1 MFQETSLLKF
11 HKQMNSREVS
21 KYNRPLWVSMS
32 YRKGGHTTQ
41 KRSVVPD
48 KVTVKGKTETIN
60 FDEIGITSDFMFG
73 TVFRDKEKCKEL
85 LQRILKIRLAEIEVV
100 EPQKVMKTTL
110 IGKGIRIDIYA
121 KDSEGNV
128 YDIEMQTTEETD
140 LHLRTRYYHSEMDSY
155 QIRAGQKYFN
165 LKQSVVIFICTFD
178 PFADDRSI
186 YTFETTCKEN
196 KGLVLADKRRT
207 YFVNVNGNREGIS
220 EDTTKLLDYF
230 KTGQPT
236 DHYTKDI
243 RKQVQIIRNDDDWRE
258 NYMTIE
264 MKMDQRYE
272 QGKNEGE
279 QNRDRELIAKW
290 LQKGKTIA
298 EIAEDLDRSEEYVKS
313 LICSQE

>member
-1 MFQETSLLKF
+1 M
-11 HKQMNSREVS
+11 
-21 KYNRPLWVSMS
+21 
-32 YRKGGHTTQ
+32 TQ
-41 KRSVVPD
+41 KRKNVVSD
-48 KVTVKGKTETIN
+48 MGTVQGKTETIN
-60 FDEIGITSDFMFG
+60 FDEIGITNDYMFG

-85 LQRILKIRLAEIEVV
+85 LQRILKIRLVEIEVV
-100 EPQKVMKTTL
+100 EPQKIMKTTL

-121 KDSEGNV
+121 KDSKGNV

-196 KGLVLADKRRT
+196 KELVLADKRRT
-207 YFVNVNGNREGIS
+207 YFVNVNGSREGIS

-243 RKQVQIIRNDDDWRE
+243 QKQVQIIRNNDDWRE

-298 EIAEDLDRSEEYVKS
+298 EIAEDLDRSEEYVKN
-313 LICSQE
+313 LM

>member
-1 MFQETSLLKF
+1 M
-11 HKQMNSREVS
+11 
-21 KYNRPLWVSMS
+21 RPLWVSAA
-32 YRKGGHTTQ
+32 YRRGGHMTQ
-41 KRSVVPD
+41 KRKDVPG
-48 KVTVKGKTETIN
+48 KGTVKGRTETIN
-60 FDEIGITSDFMFG
+60 FDEIGITNDFMFG

-85 LQRILKIRLAEIEVV
+85 LQRILKIELIEVEVV
-100 EPQKVMKTTL
+100 EPQKIMKTTL

-186 YTFETTCKEN
+186 YTFETICKEN
-196 KGLVLADKRRT
+196 KELVLADKRQT
-207 YFVNVNGNREGIS
+207 YFVNINGNREGIS

-236 DHYTKDI
+236 DSYTENI
-243 RKQVQIIRNDDDWRE
+243 QNQVKIIREDDDWRE

-264 MKMDQRYE
+264 MKMDQKYE
-272 QGKNEGE
+272 QGRKMGRNEGE
-279 QNRDRELIAKW
+279 QNRDKELITRW
-290 LQKGKTIA
+290 LQKGKSIA
-298 EIAEDLDRSEEYVKS
+298 EIAENLDRTEEYVKKF
-313 LICSQE
+313 I

>member
-1 MFQETSLLKF
+1 M
-11 HKQMNSREVS
+11 
-21 KYNRPLWVSMS
+21 
-32 YRKGGHTTQ
+32 TQ

-60 FDEIGITSDFMFG
+60 FDEIGITNDFMFG

-121 KDSEGNV
+121 KDSGGNV

-220 EDTTKLLDYF
+220 EDTTNRSLYERYSKASADYS
-230 KTGQPT
+230 K
-236 DHYTKDI
+236 
-243 RKQVQIIRNDDDWRE
+243 
-258 NYMTIE
+258 
-264 MKMDQRYE
+264 
-272 QGKNEGE
+272 
-279 QNRDRELIAKW
+279 
-290 LQKGKTIA
+290 
-298 EIAEDLDRSEEYVKS
+298 
-313 LICSQE
+313 

>member
-1 MFQETSLLKF
+1 M
-11 HKQMNSREVS
+11 
-21 KYNRPLWVSMS
+21 
-32 YRKGGHTTQ
+32 TQ
-41 KRSVVPD
+41 KRKNVVSD
-48 KVTVKGKTETIN
+48 MGTVQGKTETIN
-60 FDEIGITSDFMFG
+60 FDEIGITNDYMFG

-243 RKQVQIIRNDDDWRE
+243 QKQVQIIRNDDDWRE

-290 LQKGKTIA
+290 LQKGKTIT

>member
-1 MFQETSLLKF
+1 M
-11 HKQMNSREVS
+11 
-21 KYNRPLWVSMS
+21 
-32 YRKGGHTTQ
+32 TQ
-41 KRSVVPD
+41 KRKNVVSD
-48 KVTVKGKTETIN
+48 MGTVQGKTETIN
-60 FDEIGITSDFMFG
+60 FDEIGITNDYMFG

-85 LQRILKIRLAEIEVV
+85 LQRILKIRLVEIEVV

-243 RKQVQIIRNDDDWRE
+243 QKQVQIIRNDDDK
-258 NYMTIE
+258 YIKFS
-264 MKMDQRYE
+264 MK
-272 QGKNEGE
+272 
-279 QNRDRELIAKW
+279 
-290 LQKGKTIA
+290 T
-298 EIAEDLDRSEEYVKS
+298 
-313 LICSQE
+313 

>member
-1 MFQETSLLKF
+1 M
-11 HKQMNSREVS
+11 
-21 KYNRPLWVSMS
+21 
-32 YRKGGHTTQ
+32 TQ
-41 KRSVVPD
+41 KRKTVALNMGM
-48 KVTVKGKTETIN
+48 VKGKTESIN
-60 FDEIGITSDFMFG
+60 FDKIGITNDFMFG
-73 TVFRDKEKCKEL
+73 TIFRDKDKCKEL
-85 LQRILKIRLAEIEVV
+85 IQRILQIKLVEIEVV
-100 EPQKVMKTTL
+100 EPQKIMKTTL

-178 PFADDRSI
+178 PFADNRSI
-186 YTFETTCKEN
+186 YTFETTCRESKE
-196 KGLVLADKRRT
+196 LVLADKRRT
-207 YFVNVNGNREGIS
+207 YFVNINGNREGVS

-243 RKQVQIIRNDDDWRE
+243 QKQVEIVREDDDWRE

-279 QNRDRELIAKW
+279 KNRDRELITKW

-313 LICSQE
+313 LM

>member
-1 MFQETSLLKF
+1 M
-11 HKQMNSREVS
+11 
-21 KYNRPLWVSMS
+21 
-32 YRKGGHTTQ
+32 TQ
-41 KRSVVPD
+41 KRKTVVSD
-48 KVTVKGKTETIN
+48 MGTGKGKTETIN
-60 FDEIGITSDFMFG
+60 FEEIGITNDFMFG

-243 RKQVQIIRNDDDWRE
+243 QKQVQIIRNDDDWRE

>member
-1 MFQETSLLKF
+1 MGS
-11 HKQMNSREVS
+11 
-21 KYNRPLWVSMS
+21 LWVSMA
-32 YRKGGHTTQ
+32 YRKGGHMTQ
-41 KRSVVPD
+41 NKVTPD
-48 KVTVKGKTETIN
+48 KEIAKGKTETIN
-60 FDEIGITSDFMFG
+60 FDEIGITNDFMFG

-85 LQRILKIRLAEIEVV
+85 LQRILKIELIEIEVV
-100 EPQKVMKTTL
+100 EPQKIMKTTL

-121 KDSEGNV
+121 KDSQGNV
-128 YDIEMQTTEETD
+128 YDIEMQTTEEMD

-178 PFADDRSI
+178 PFTDDRSI
-186 YTFETTCKEN
+186 YTFETICKEN
-196 KGLVLADKRRT
+196 KELVLADKRHT
-207 YFVNVNGNREGIS
+207 YFVNINGNREGIS

-236 DHYTKDI
+236 DRYTEDLQE
-243 RKQVQIIRNDDDWRE
+243 QVQFIRNDDDWRE

-272 QGKNEGE
+272 QGRNEGMKSGRAEGE

-290 LQKGKTIA
+290 LKKGKTIA
-298 EIAEDLDRSEEYVKS
+298 EIAEDLDRTEEYVKH
-313 LICSQE
+313 LYDPDGVNKE

>member
-1 MFQETSLLKF
+1 MQKIARA
-11 HKQMNSREVS
+11 MCIIS
-21 KYNRPLWVSMS
+21 KCR
-32 YRKGGHTTQ
+32 R
-41 KRSVVPD
+41 
-48 KVTVKGKTETIN
+48 
-60 FDEIGITSDFMFG
+60 
-73 TVFRDKEKCKEL
+73 
-85 LQRILKIRLAEIEVV
+85 
-100 EPQKVMKTTL
+100 
-110 IGKGIRIDIYA
+110 
-121 KDSEGNV
+121 
-128 YDIEMQTTEETD
+128 
-140 LHLRTRYYHSEMDSY
+140 
-155 QIRAGQKYFN
+155 QKYFN

-186 YTFETTCKEN
+186 YTFETTYKEN

-243 RKQVQIIRNDDDWRE
+243 QKQVQIIRNDDDWRE

>member
-1 MFQETSLLKF
+1 M
-11 HKQMNSREVS
+11 
-21 KYNRPLWVSMS
+21 
-32 YRKGGHTTQ
+32 TQ
-41 KRSVVPD
+41 KRKTVALNMGM
-48 KVTVKGKTETIN
+48 VKGKTESIN
-60 FDEIGITSDFMFG
+60 FDKIGITNDFMFG
-73 TVFRDKEKCKEL
+73 TVFRYKDKCKEL
-85 LQRILKIRLAEIEVV
+85 IQRILQIKLVEIEVV
-100 EPQKVMKTTL
+100 EPQKIMKTTL
-110 IGKGIRIDIYA
+110 IRKGIRIDIYA

-155 QIRAGQKYFN
+155 QIRSGQKYFN

-178 PFADDRSI
+178 PFADNRSI
-186 YTFETTCKEN
+186 YTFETTCRESKE
-196 KGLVLADKRRT
+196 LVLADKRRT
-207 YFVNVNGNREGIS
+207 YFVNINGNREGVS
-220 EDTTKLLDYF
+220 EDITKLLDYF

-243 RKQVQIIRNDDDWRE
+243 QKQVEIVREDDDKCIKWRK

-279 QNRDRELIAKW
+279 KNRDRELITKW

-313 LICSQE
+313 LM

>member
-1 MFQETSLLKF
+1 M
-11 HKQMNSREVS
+11 
-21 KYNRPLWVSMS
+21 
-32 YRKGGHTTQ
+32 TQ
-41 KRSVVPD
+41 KRKTVVSD
-48 KVTVKGKTETIN
+48 MGTGKGKTETIN
-60 FDEIGITSDFMFG
+60 FEEIGITNDFMFG

-243 RKQVQIIRNDDDWRE
+243 QKQVQIIRNDDDWRE

-290 LQKGKTIA
+290 LQKGKTIT